1 MPFLLFRKKNM
12 KILHTAD
19 WHLGKK
25 LHKHDLTKDHQMFLD
40 WLIALIQEQNIDLL
54 LISGDIFDLANPPIE
69 ARTMYYWF
77 LRQMIHLKC
86 KIIITGG
93 NHDSALMLDAPKE
106 ILQLLDIKVVGG
118 ATSPIENEIVV
129 LENLVVC
136 AVPYLRDT
144 DLRQAI
150 EGETGISRIENV
162 RLGIKKHY
170 DELAEICQEK
180 YPNLPTIAMGHL
192 YANGSISSESE
203 REIQIGNLASVDGND
218 FSQTFDYVALGHI
231 HRPQIIGGNERIRY
245 SGSPI
250 PLSFSEKNDQKI
262 VLILDV
268 SENKI
273 QGVKEVEVPKF
284 RELKRISGTLENVKS
299 KLIAF
304 TNQSP
309 LKSFLEVE
317 VIEESFNSLIIK
329 ELNDLINVF
338 DDENA
343 IVLKH
348 KISFKNEV
356 KSSEELFVEGQNLED
371 ISEKLMLQKRLE
383 KENTLSDAHRDLV
396 MEAFTELLLM
406 VEQDDEN

>member
-1 MPFLLFRKKNM
+1 M

-25 LHKHDLTKDHQMFLD
+25 LHKHDLTKDHKLFLD
-40 WLIALIQEQNIDLL
+40 WLIELIQEQKIDVL

-69 ARTMYYWF
+69 ARTMYFWF
-77 LRQMIHLKC
+77 LRQMIQQKC

-93 NHDSALMLDAPKE
+93 NHDSAMMLDAPKE
-106 ILQLLDIKVVGG
+106 ILNLLDITVVGG
-118 ATSPIENEIVV
+118 ATTPIENEIIV
-129 LENLVVC
+129 LENLIIC
-136 AVPYLRDT
+136 AVPYLRDS

-150 EGETGISRIENV
+150 DGENGSSRIENV

-170 DELAEICQEK
+170 DELAGICQEK
-180 YPNLPTIAMGHL
+180 YLNIPVIAMGHL

-203 REIQIGNLASVDGND
+203 REIQIGNLAAIDGND
-218 FSQTFDYVALGHI
+218 FSKTFDYVALGHI
-231 HRPQIIGGNERIRY
+231 HRPQLIGGNEHIRY

-262 VLILDV
+262 ILTFEVLD
-268 SENKI
+268 NKI
-273 QGVKEVEVPKF
+273 QQINEIFIPKF
-284 RELKRISGTLENVKS
+284 RDLKRISGTLENVKS

-304 TNQSP
+304 KNETP
-309 LKSFLEVE
+309 LTSFLEIE
-317 VIEESFNSLIIK
+317 VIEDNFNPLIIK
-329 ELNDLINVF
+329 ELNDLIVVF

-356 KSSEELFVEGQNLED
+356 KSSDELFVEGQNLED
-371 ISEKLMLQKRLE
+371 ISEKEMLKKRLE
-383 KENTLSDAHRDLV
+383 KENALSEEHRILM

-406 VEQDDEN
+406 VEQEDEN

>member
-1 MPFLLFRKKNM
+1 M

-25 LHKHDLTKDHQMFLD
+25 LHKHDLSKDHQLFLD
-40 WLIALIQEQNIDLL
+40 WLILLIQEQKIDLL
-54 LISGDIFDLANPPIE
+54 LISGDVFDLANPPLE
-69 ARTMYYWF
+69 ARAMYYWF
-77 LRQMIHLKC
+77 LRQMIQLKC

-93 NHDSALMLDAPKE
+93 NHDSAQMLDAPKD
-106 ILQLLDIKVVGG
+106 ILNLLDISVVGG
-118 ATSPIENEIVV
+118 ATTPIENEIIL
-129 LENLVVC
+129 LENLVIC
-136 AVPYLRDT
+136 AVPYLRDA

-150 EGETGISRIENV
+150 EGETGTSRIENV

-170 DELAEICQEK
+170 DTLAEICQEK
-180 YPNLPTIAMGHL
+180 YPNLPKIAMGHL

-218 FSQTFDYVALGHI
+218 FSKTFDYVALGHI

-262 VLILDV
+262 VLILEI
-268 SENKI
+268 SQNKI
-273 QGVKEVEVPKF
+273 QKIEPIEVPKF
-284 RELKRISGTLENVKS
+284 RELKRISGTLEAVKS

-304 TNQSP
+304 QNEAP
-309 LKSFLEVE
+309 LKSFLEIE
-317 VIEESFNSLIIK
+317 VIEDAFNPLIIK
-329 ELNDLINVF
+329 ELNDLIGVF

-348 KISFKNEV
+348 RIGFKNEV
-356 KSSEELFVEGQNLED
+356 TSSEELFVEGQNLED
-371 ISEKLMLQKRLE
+371 ISEKDMLQKRLE
-383 KENTLSDAHRDLV
+383 KENSLSDEHRALM